1 MAVTIPDLRN
11 SPPRSGKEA
20 LGRYAWLARL
30 ADKARAQAAGT
41 QGDYEAYCPLSRG
54 FLKRTGVS
62 VEDFARLIDQGA
74 SDEGLIAYFDRH
86 VSDEAREVANTW
98 ILDEH
103 RDDIA
108 RQDADE
114 GR

>member
-30 ADKARAQAAGT
+30 ADKARAEAHGT
-41 QGDYEAYCPLSRG
+41 NGDYVAYCPMSTG
-54 FLKRTGVS
+54 FLERTGVS
-62 VEDFARLIDQGA
+62 VDDFQRLIEQEA
-74 SDEGLIAYFDRH
+74 SDEQLIAYFDRH
-86 VSDEAREVANTW
+86 VSDEQRERANRFV
-98 ILDEH
+98 LDEH
-103 RDDIA
+103 RDA
-108 RQDADE
+108 LAEQDAEE